1 MDIKNN
7 NQPYLKIKSR
17 DKDESSRIE
26 TKKSTMATD
35 NQLRVMSAAATS
47 IVLLR
52 NNRKQRLNII
62 LYEHTWNNTITL

>member
-62 LYEHTWNNTITL
+62 LYEHT